1 MSLSNSKRIA
11 LNSISLY
18 INMIVTMVATL
29 LATRYV
35 LQALG
40 EEEYGIYMLLASIVA
55 LFSFLNITMAA
66 TIQRF
71 LSYSLGAGDTERVRE
86 IFYMSVVTHLLLSV
100 VVAVVISACGFYAIP
115 HLLDIAPHYHSAAR
129 VVLCCLVGGILVTI
143 NSVPFEATMNA
154 HEDISVIAFINI
166 VEALLKLSA
175 AVAVLLLGWG
185 IEAFALLTLAAQGV
199 AFLSKMLYSRGKYEE
214 THFALH
220 AIRDKALLKELF
232 GFAGWNLIGASCGI
246 IRYQG
251 AAVLLNMFFGILIN
265 AAYGVAQQVNGF
277 LLFFAGSI
285 VRPFRPV
292 VVKTEGSG
300 NHTRMIDLSLLVS
313 RITFLM
319 LSLAVVPLFI
329 NMPYVLSVWL
339 DEVPEGTLFFARM
352 FLLIVLIN
360 QATIG
365 LQLALE
371 SVGRIRLQQLIIGS
385 AHIVAIPASLVLFVL
400 GFTAETIM
408 YCILV
413 EEVICTF
420 IRIWIAKRDAGVS
433 YRDSYVRMLLP
444 EVLTFSVSFI
454 VVNLLISYLPTGFWG
469 FLISGVLGG
478 ISIAIFGYIL
488 CFSSPER
495 TQLKQTFNSLI
506 INKLKR

>member
-1 MSLSNSKRIA
+1 MELKTSKRIA

-100 VVAVVISACGFYAIP
+100 VVAGVISVCGFYAIP

-129 VVLCCLVGGILVTI
+129 VVLCCLTGGILVVI

-154 HEDISVIAFINI
+154 HEDISVIALINI

-175 AVAVLLLGWG
+175 AVVVLVMGWG

-292 VVKTEGSG
+292 VVKTEGAG

-385 AHIVAIPASLVLFVL
+385 AHIVAIPASLVLFAL
-400 GFTAETIM
+400 GFTAEAIM

-433 YRDSYVRMLLP
+433 YRDAYVRMLLP
-444 EVLTFSVSFI
+444 EVMVFGLTFILVQSVAVLCAVGLICLTVTVVLTLLCLMGLGYLLCLSSEEKAMLRQFATSF
-454 VVNLLISYLPTGFWG
+454 
-469 FLISGVLGG
+469 
-478 ISIAIFGYIL
+478 
-488 CFSSPER
+488 
-495 TQLKQTFNSLI
+495 
-506 INKLKR
+506 LKRK

>member
-1 MSLSNSKRIA
+1 MELKTSKRIA

-71 LSYSLGAGDTERVRE
+71 MSYSLGAGDHERVRE

-199 AFLSKMLYSRGKYEE
+199 AFLSKMLYSRDKYEE
-214 THFALH
+214 THFAIH

-292 VVKTEGSG
+292 VIKTEGAG
-300 NHTRMIDLSLLVS
+300 NRTRMIDLSLLVS

-360 QATIG
+360 QASIG

-371 SVGRIRLQQLIIGS
+371 SVGRIRLQQLIIGT
-385 AHIVAIPASLVLFVL
+385 AHIVAIPVSLVLFAL
-400 GFTAETIM
+400 GFSAETIM
-408 YCILV
+408 YCIVV
-413 EEVICTF
+413 EEVVCTF

-433 YRDSYVRMLLP
+433 YRDSYVKMLLP
-444 EVLTFSVSFI
+444 EVIVFGLTFAVVQSAAVHCSAGIICLIVTTILTLLFLMGLGYLLCLSSEERAMLRQFAASFM
-454 VVNLLISYLPTGFWG
+454 
-469 FLISGVLGG
+469 
-478 ISIAIFGYIL
+478 
-488 CFSSPER
+488 
-495 TQLKQTFNSLI
+495 
-506 INKLKR
+506 KRK

>member
-1 MSLSNSKRIA
+1 
-11 LNSISLY
+11 
-18 INMIVTMVATL
+18 MVATL

-40 EEEYGIYMLLASIVA
+40 EEEYGIYMLLGSMVA

-71 LSYSLGAGDTERVRE
+71 LSFALGEGNKAKVRE
-86 IFYMSVVTHLLLSV
+86 IFYMSVVVHLLLSL
-100 VVAVVISACGFYAIP
+100 VVAVLLSAGGFYAIP
-115 HLLDIAPHYHSAAR
+115 HLLDIAPHYQSSAQI
-129 VVLCCLVGGILVTI
+129 VLLCLLGGILVII
-143 NSVPFEATMNA
+143 NSVPFEAAMNA
-154 HEDISVIAFINI
+154 HEDISVIAFVNI
-166 VEALLKLSA
+166 VEATLKLGA
-175 AVAVLLLGWG
+175 ALLLLFVEEWGMVEYALFVLLAQTV
-185 IEAFALLTLAAQGV
+185 AFA
-199 AFLSKMLYSRGKYEE
+199 SKYLFARRHYEE
-214 THFALH
+214 THFKIHRL
-220 AIRDKALLKELF
+220 RDTKLLKELF
-232 GFAGWNLIGASCGI
+232 SFAGWNLIGAGCGI
-246 IRYQG
+246 ARYQG

-292 VVKTEGSG
+292 VIKTEGAG
-300 NHTRMIDLSLLVS
+300 NRTRMIDLSLLVS

-371 SVGRIRLQQLIIGS
+371 SVGRIRLQQLIIGT
-385 AHIVAIPASLVLFVL
+385 AHIVAIPVSLVLFAL
-400 GFTAETIM
+400 GFSAETIM
-408 YCILV
+408 YCIVV
-413 EEVICTF
+413 EEVVCTF

-433 YRDSYVRMLLP
+433 YRDSYVKMLLP
-444 EVLTFSVSFI
+444 EVIVFGLTFAVVQSAAVHCSAGIICLIVTTILTLLFLMGLGYLLCLSSEERAMLRQFAASFM
-454 VVNLLISYLPTGFWG
+454 
-469 FLISGVLGG
+469 
-478 ISIAIFGYIL
+478 
-488 CFSSPER
+488 
-495 TQLKQTFNSLI
+495 
-506 INKLKR
+506 KRK